1 MNKPL
6 TQKEKLAK
14 RVKELNVKVGHLEL
28 VLNPDEDFITHKSDV
43 DFSLC
48 YEALI
53 HLPNRIL
60 AKVIREA
67 KATIKELEEE
77 KKNMEEE

>member
-1 MNKPL
+1 M

-14 RVKELNVKVGHLEL
+14 RIKDLIIKVSSLERDI
-28 VLNPDEDFITHKSDV
+28 NPEHDGETIQDDV
-43 DFSLC
+43 SSSLC

-67 KATIKELEEE
+67 KTKVKELKEQ
-77 KKNMEEE
+77 KKEMN